1 MAIEG
6 PLRELGIHDVFQL
19 LDLSRKTGVLTVA
32 SGLRRN
38 RGQVYFEDGA
48 IIYASIQTNPHP
60 LGSLL
65 VRTGLLSAADV
76 RRARDM
82 QRAGDGRRLGE
93 ILVAIGAVSPGEL
106 ERQVR
111 SQVEEVVFEV
121 MSWDEGHFSF
131 VEGPLEDVAAD
142 ATTVRVPTSSLLLEG
157 ARRIDEW
164 SRIEKT
170 IPHVGVIP
178 VLAVPNGDGG
188 LVELQ
193 STDWKVLALTDGVRS
208 IRTIAQQ
215 LGTSE
220 FDVAK
225 TVFGLHAAGLV
236 GLQLRPSD
244 AEEGA
249 GEGDEVRDLL
259 ADAAKALQEGDED
272 RAWRRVEAARRH
284 TAESP
289 EVDVFLGEL
298 ELRRGRPATAEEAL
312 RRALR
317 YDPMLTTA
325 HRLLGEAVARQG
337 RIGEA
342 VDWWQRWLSVN
353 EELVEPEDS
362 KVVRE
367 AIRAAL
373 TLQSFLYE

>member
-32 SGLRRN
+32 STLRRN
-38 RGQVYFEDGA
+38 RGQVYFERGA

-60 LGSLL
+60 LGGLL
-65 VRTGLLSAADV
+65 VRTGRVAAADV

-93 ILVAIGAVSPGEL
+93 ILTAIGALTPGEL

-131 VEGPLEDVAAD
+131 VEGPLQDLSAD
-142 ATTVRVPTSSLLLEG
+142 ATVRVPTSSLLMEG

-170 IPHVGVIP
+170 IPHVGVVP
-178 VLAVPNGDGG
+178 ALAAPNGNDAPVD
-188 LVELQ
+188 LHPL
-193 STDWKVLALTDGVRS
+193 DWRVLALVDGERS

-220 FDVAK
+220 FDTAK
-225 TVFGLHAAGLV
+225 TVFGLAAAGLV
-236 GLQLRPSD
+236 ALRAAHAPEEEAS
-244 AEEGA
+244 AERRSS
-249 GEGDEVRDLL
+249 GELLDEAAHALEAGDE
-259 ADAAKALQEGDED
+259 E
-272 RAWRRVEAARRH
+272 RAWRRVEEVQKH
-284 TAESP
+284 DPDSP
-289 EVDVFLGEL
+289 DVHVFLGEL
-298 ELRRGRPATAEEAL
+298 ELRRGKAPAAEAAL

-317 YDPMLTTA
+317 LDPMLTSA

-342 VDWWQRWLSVN
+342 VDWWQRWLTVN
-353 EELVEPEDS
+353 DTLAEPEDDE
-362 KVVRE
+362 VVRQ
-367 AIRAAL
+367 AVHAAL
-373 TLQSFLYE
+373 TLQTFLYE